1 MIGSLSWLQC
11 LTIERTF
18 RTLETPFVCTWNVL
32 DHKLYFEIYSFYRG
46 VFRAQSNILNGC
58 FLKIVKRFHLLF
70 IFTKS
75 SMLDIWLDSEHASSS
90 LPYVCVLYCTVAWCN
105 IYKYFTRLS
114 HLNVISLAWKVIKPF
129 VSNAPFLYP
138 WKHQGF
144 LMFSEGREKV
154 HWEQMG

>member
-1 MIGSLSWLQC
+1 MIGSLSWL
-11 LTIERTF
+11 TIERIF
-18 RTLETPFVCTWNVL
+18 RTIEAPFVCTRNVL
-32 DHKLYFEIYSFYRG
+32 DHKFYFEIYSFYRG

-58 FLKIVKRFHLLF
+58 FPKIVKRFHLLF

-75 SMLDIWLDSEHASSS
+75 SMLDIWLDSEYASSS
-90 LPYVCVLYCTVAWCN
+90 LPYACVLYCTVAWCN
-105 IYKYFTRLS
+105 VYKLFTCLS

-129 VSNAPFLYP
+129 VSNAPFPYP